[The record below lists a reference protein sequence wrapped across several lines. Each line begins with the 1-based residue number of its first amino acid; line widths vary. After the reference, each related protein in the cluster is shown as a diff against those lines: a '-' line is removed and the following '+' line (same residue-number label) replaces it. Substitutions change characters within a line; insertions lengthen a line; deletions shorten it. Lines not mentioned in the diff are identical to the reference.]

1 MKILVG
7 EVEFMPLVRI
17 EMLKGKSRE
26 YKKAVLAGIHQAL
39 VNAFKIPEVDRL
51 QRIYEL
57 DAEDFELPPWKS
69 KDFIL
74 IEMTV
79 FKGRSPEAKKK
90 LITGIAEN
98 LEKSVGLKKEDIM
111 IVIHEPE
118 MENWGIR
125 GLPGTELNFGF
136 KIDV

>member
-1 MKILVG
+1 
-7 EVEFMPLVRI
+7 MPLVRI
-17 EMLKGKSRE
+17 ELLKGKSRE
-26 YKKAVLAGIHQAL
+26 YKKAVCDGVHKAL
-39 VNAFKIPEVDRL
+39 VDAFKIPEDDRL
-51 QRIYEL
+51 QRLFEL

-69 KDFIL
+69 KDFVL
-74 IEMTV
+74 IELTV

-90 LITGIAEN
+90 LITGITEN
-98 LEKSVGLKKEDIM
+98 LGKSVGLKKEDIM

-125 GLPGTELNFGF
+125 GLLGTELNFGF